1 MGAIVTIQTKKQSYD
16 DIEIKQTE
24 NPMVP
29 TIPLCPEC
37 IKELEQFEIQ
47 KDEYNMKYDK
57 NVLALNKPDFI
68 HTDIIYDIY
77 KKSVQNR
84 IDKIKS
90 MNSSIFR
97 VTPDDYKYIG
107 REIYNDYMA
116 GKHNQTMNVNMDMVM
131 QSNFIMGQKI
141 IYTDTSGLYR
151 ANTIQV
157 KYELYILYFID
168 RIVFFI
174 FVLLDTDYKLYFREY
189 FFELICNLYTKEI
202 KKKKIKSVVCDTF
215 QKYFMN
221 MKSIKPLEDI
231 TEEYYLSTVKNNIES
246 KFKIID
252 LMDMFIN
259 KIENRLLKNPI
270 FEFHF
275 LIEKQINLIRQIV

>member
-29 TIPLCPEC
+29 TIPVCPEC
-37 IKELEQFEIQ
+37 LKELEQFEIQ

-107 REIYNDYMA
+107 REMYNDYI

-141 IYTDTSGLYR
+141 IYSNTSGLYR
-151 ANTIQV
+151 ANTTQV

-189 FFELICNLYTKEI
+189 FFELNCNLYTKEI
-202 KKKKIKSVVCDTF
+202 KKKKIKIVVSDTF

>member
-1 MGAIVTIQTKKQSYD
+1 MGAIITNQSTKQSYD
-16 DIEIKQTE
+16 DIQIKQTE

-29 TIPLCPEC
+29 MIPLCPEHQ
-37 IKELEQFEIQ
+37 QFEIQ

-57 NVLALNKPDFI
+57 NVLDLNKPDFI

-116 GKHNQTMNVNMDMVM
+116 GKHNQSMNVNMDIVM

-141 IYTDTSGLYR
+141 IYTNELYR
-151 ANTIQV
+151 TNTIV

-189 FFELICNLYTKEI
+189 FFELNCNLYTKEI
-202 KKKKIKSVVCDTF
+202 KKKKIKIVVSDTF
-215 QKYFMN
+215 EKYFMN

-231 TEEYYLSTVKNNIES
+231 IEEYYLSTVKNNIES

-252 LMDMFIN
+252 LMDMFVT